1 MDFCKCFNNFA
12 AKSNKLYLF
21 IYMIVKRRTINIL
34 LGLVVLAL
42 AVAIVSSI
50 MSPINFKK
58 EAKARENK
66 VIERL
71 QKIRS
76 AEARY
81 RQTHDGIFCT
91 TLDSLVLTGYIAD
104 SLKYIPYSGGKQ
116 FELSDSYITTNSGNN
131 VHVIE
136 CRAYYDDYLKGLD
149 EDLIAGMKEEALA
162 GGGFPGVKF
171 GDLTLPS
178 DNRGNWE

>member
-1 MDFCKCFNNFA
+1 ME
-12 AKSNKLYLF
+12 
-21 IYMIVKRRTINIL
+21 VRRRTINIL
-34 LGLVVLAL
+34 LGIVVVALVV
-42 AVAIVSSI
+42 AIISSI
-50 MSPINFKK
+50 MSPVNFTK
-58 EAKARENK
+58 EAKAREEK
-66 VIERL
+66 VIERM

-81 RQTHDGIFCT
+81 RQTHDGVFCS
-91 TLDSLVLTGYIAD
+91 TLDSLVMTGYIAD

-149 EDLIAGMKEEALA
+149 EEYVAEMKEDALSR
-162 GGGFPGVKF
+162 GVFPGVKF
-171 GDLTLPS
+171 GDLTMPS

>member
-1 MDFCKCFNNFA
+1 ME
-12 AKSNKLYLF
+12 
-21 IYMIVKRRTINIL
+21 VRRRTINIL
-34 LGLVVLAL
+34 LGIVVVALVV
-42 AVAIVSSI
+42 AIISSI
-50 MSPINFKK
+50 MSPVNFTK
-58 EAKARENK
+58 EAKAREEK
-66 VIERL
+66 VIERM

-81 RQTHDGIFCT
+81 RQTHDGVFCS
-91 TLDSLVLTGYIAD
+91 TLDSLVMTGYIAD

-149 EDLIAGMKEEALA
+149 EEYIAEMKEDALSRGA
-162 GGGFPGVKF
+162 FPGVKF
-171 GDLTLPS
+171 CDLTMPS